1 MSELIGMPYGTGKTV
16 GIWRTICLPSYP
28 PQYRYE
34 CSKCSVCSKEMSNYC
49 PYCGA
54 EMQLLEKGLFET
66 YSEVQLDVE
75 MDSRKKI
82 YKNKCRYCGG
92 DLEMYTHEDRNII
105 GEQGYSIELKCDS
118 CKSKASLFSN
128 RADMIQMYENKL
140 LEIYGI
146 KGE

>member
-1 MSELIGMPYGTGKTV
+1 MSELIEMPYGTGKTV

-54 EMQLLEKGLFET
+54 EMQFLEREFIKK

-75 MDSRKKI
+75 IDSRKKI

-92 DLEMYTHEDRNII
+92 DLEMYTHEDRNVI
-105 GEQGYSIELKCDS
+105 GEKGYTTVLCCQGC
-118 CKSKASLFSN
+118 AGALFEFSESEDDIPN
-128 RADMIQMYENKL
+128 AKKRL
-140 LEIYGI
+140 LERYGI
-146 KGE
+146 KE

>member
-1 MSELIGMPYGTGKTV
+1 MSEIIEMPYGNGKIV

-34 CSKCSVCSKEMSNYC
+34 CSKCSVCSEKMSNYC

-75 MDSRKKI
+75 MKEES
-82 YKNKCRYCGG
+82 
-92 DLEMYTHEDRNII
+92 EDDV
-105 GEQGYSIELKCDS
+105 E
-118 CKSKASLFSN
+118 
-128 RADMIQMYENKL
+128 
-140 LEIYGI
+140 
-146 KGE
+146 